1 MAAGSSAR
9 AAGERRVAGTQFF
22 VFVASW
28 LWNQLASLVNTT
40 PSGEIYPLIP
50 RLATGHSI
58 SDTQDRSG
66 ISRESAS
73 ERCHYSARSALMG
86 SMDAARSA
94 GNIPAMIATI
104 ASIAVM
110 AASLTGSKAETP

>member
-1 MAAGSSAR
+1 MADNGGSIGQHSP
-9 AAGERRVAGTQFF
+9 
-22 VFVASW
+22 
-28 LWNQLASLVNTT
+28 LAEN
-40 PSGEIYPLIP
+40 YPLIP

-110 AASLTGSKAETP
+110 AASLTGSKVETP